1 MGASH
6 HMERLRRV
14 GAHMGLA
21 PEGASKLP
29 TEPPA
34 GGGQDLSYQE
44 QHRRSLALLSS
55 QADPDA
61 ETWRT
66 AAPLVLSGEQRS
78 FFATFG
84 YLALPGLLADR
95 AADII
100 RDFEEVWDSYGGG
113 QDGKPHDGVNRS
125 CIVPF
130 FDSHP
135 NLVSLIDDPRI
146 DGLATGL
153 LGDEWN
159 VMGSDGNYYA
169 GDTQW
174 HSDGGHAREDPMHIK
189 IAFYLDTL
197 TRDTGALRL
206 IPGSH
211 LLGDSYADALNPVTA
226 ASRLPDFDTKEAGI
240 SGRDVPAVAIET
252 VEGRGE

>member
-1 MGASH
+1 MAPALGGASNFPA
-6 HMERLRRV
+6 EAL
-14 GAHMGLA
+14 
-21 PEGASKLP
+21 
-29 TEPPA
+29 A
-34 GGGQDLSYQE
+34 GGEQDLSYQE
-44 QHRRSLALLSS
+44 QHRRSLALLCS
-55 QADPDA
+55 QADPAA
-61 ETWRT
+61 ETWRN
-66 AAPLVLSGEQRS
+66 AAPLVLSDEQKN

-84 YLALPGLLADR
+84 YLTLPGLLEDR
-95 AADII
+95 AGDII
-100 RDFEEVWDSYGGG
+100 HDFEEVWDSYGGG

-130 FDSHP
+130 SDSHP

-174 HSDGGHAREDPMHIK
+174 HSDGGHARGDPMHIK